1 MFHAD
6 VTCNA
11 PKDRTLFNFNVV
23 HDGWPKL
30 REFLKLPA
38 TGDDVIDEK
47 FPHEN
52 KGAEAQNFYKNLFN
66 HTNYEAKV
74 DTEVKAYFARNGYD
88 VNKIQK

>member
-11 PKDRTLFNFNVV
+11 PKDRTLFNFNVI

-30 REFLKLPA
+30 REFLQLPA
-38 TGDDVIDEK
+38 ADEDDK

-52 KGAEAQNFYKNLFN
+52 KGAQAQDFYKNLFN
-66 HTNYEAKV
+66 HTEYEAKV
-74 DTEVKAYFARNGYD
+74 DGEVKAYFARNGYD

>member
-11 PKDRTLFNFNVV
+11 PKDRTLFNYNAI

-30 REFLKLPA
+30 REFIGLPA
-38 TGDDVIDEK
+38 RGDNK

-52 KGAEAQNFYKNLFN
+52 KGAQAQDFYENLFN
-66 HTNYEAKV
+66 GGEYEAKV
-74 DTEVKAYFARNGYD
+74 NTEVKAYFASNSYD
-88 VNKIQK
+88 VNKITKK

>member
-30 REFLKLPA
+30 REFLKLPS
-38 TGDDVIDEK
+38 TGDDDK

-52 KGAEAQNFYKNLFN
+52 QSAQAQDFYKNLFN
-66 HTNYEAKV
+66 HTEYEAKV
-74 DTEVKAYFARNGYD
+74 DNEVNDYFARNGYD
-88 VNKIQK
+88 VKKIQKQ